1 MSEGTLRQRV
11 VKAFGWGVF
20 GNFSSQLLRLV
31 SNLILTRLLAPEAFG
46 LMAVVIVLAVG
57 LGMLADAGTSQALV
71 RSPRGHDPAF
81 RATVWSIQAI
91 RGAIL
96 CAGCLGVS
104 ALLWWAGQ
112 AHWMPVGS
120 TYAHEALPA
129 LLCGYAICPL
139 IHGFISTK
147 LALAQREMR
156 NRDNVINTLLGQLVA
171 VPTTIAV
178 AHVWPSVWALLAGI
192 WVSTTVQVLAS
203 HWLIQGSSD
212 RFGWERESLEEL
224 TGFGRWVMVSSW
236 IGFLAGSGDRLLLS
250 GLVSA
255 HDMGLYALAVLLV
268 GIVQTVFSMLLGS
281 VVFPA
286 FSEVF
291 RQRPGD
297 LPKMYLKFQRLCDAI
312 VGLFAG
318 GLVMSAGGLV
328 SLMYD
333 HRYDGV
339 EPLVVILCAGL
350 VGMRFQV
357 LEQIYLAKGRPALLT
372 LANALRL
379 VSLFLGIWGGH
390 HLHGLQG
397 AVWGV
402 AISQFATWPVA
413 LFFRQRLGLPS
424 WRADM
429 ALLPALTVG
438 CTLGWVANG
447 MLTHLRSVL

>member
-1 MSEGTLRQRV
+1 MAEGTLRQRV

-20 GNFSSQLLRLV
+20 GNLSSQLLRLV

-91 RGAIL
+91 RGVVL
-96 CAGCLGVS
+96 CVGCLGVS
-104 ALLWWAGQ
+104 ALLWWARQ
-112 AHWMPVGS
+112 ADLMPAGS
-120 TYAHEALPA
+120 TYAHEALPG
-129 LLCGYAICPL
+129 LLCAYAVCPL

-178 AHVWPSVWALLAGI
+178 AHVWPSVWALLLGI

-203 HWLIQGSSD
+203 HWLIKGTPD
-212 RFGWERESLEEL
+212 RLGWERESLEEL
-224 TGFGRWVMVSSW
+224 SGFGRWVMVSSW
-236 IGFLAGSGDRLLLS
+236 IGFFAGSGDRLLLS
-250 GLVSA
+250 ALISA

-291 RQRPGD
+291 RQRPDD
-297 LPKMYLKFQRLCDAI
+297 LAKIYLKFQRLCDAI
-312 VGLFAG
+312 VGVCAG
-318 GLVMSAGGLV
+318 GLALFAGGLV

-357 LEQIYLAKGRPALLT
+357 LEQIYLAKGRPVLLT
-372 LANALRL
+372 LANALRAS
-379 VSLFLGIWGGH
+379 SLFLGISAGH
-390 HLHGLQG
+390 HLYGLHG

-402 AISQFATWPVA
+402 AIAQFASWPVA
-413 LFFRQRLGLPS
+413 LFFRHRLGLPG
-424 WRADM
+424 WRADV
-429 ALLPALTVG
+429 ALLPALAVG
-438 CTLGWVANG
+438 CGLGWVANAIFV
-447 MLTHLRSVL
+447 HLRSVL